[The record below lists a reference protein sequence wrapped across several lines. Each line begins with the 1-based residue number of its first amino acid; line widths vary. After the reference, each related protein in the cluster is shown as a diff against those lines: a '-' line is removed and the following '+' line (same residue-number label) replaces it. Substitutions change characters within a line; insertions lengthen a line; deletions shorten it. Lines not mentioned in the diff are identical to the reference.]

1 MSGRAAVA
9 ALAAAVATAMAAPAA
24 HAEATV
30 QIVNLHYKPT
40 PLTVAVGETVTW
52 KNEGFIPH
60 TVTGGELDSGRV
72 RGGGE
77 FSYTFTKPGTFEYRC
92 TIHPSMLGK
101 VIVQGEASGGMKG
114 MGGHEVRPSLP
125 PTTPTGAARVSLH
138 LGKAGGRHGLR
149 RISVSSSRPGEHVLL
164 QVYSREHFSWIDIA
178 HATLGADGKAIF
190 KLRPRLH
197 PRLRVVVLGAAG
209 EAPSISK
216 ILRT

>member
-1 MSGRAAVA
+1 MAAALATATAAVA
-9 ALAAAVATAMAAPAA
+9 APAA
-24 HAEATV
+24 YAEATV

-60 TVTGGELDSGRV
+60 TVTGGELDSGRI

-77 FSYTFTKPGTFEYRC
+77 FSFTFTKPGTFEYRC

-101 VIVQGEASGGMKG
+101 VIVQGEASGGMNG
-114 MGGHEVRPSLP
+114 MGSPNGKPSLP
-125 PTTPTGAARVSLH
+125 PTTPTGAAQVSLH
-138 LGKAGGRHGLR
+138 LGKVGARHDLR
-149 RISVSSSRPGEHVLL
+149 RISVSSSRPGEQVLL

-178 HATLGADGKAIF
+178 HATLGANGKATF
-190 KLRPRLH
+190 KLRSGLH
-197 PRLRVVVLGAAG
+197 RRLRVVVLGAAG

>member
-1 MSGRAAVA
+1 MRGRAAVA
-9 ALAAAVATAMAAPAA
+9 LLAAAVAAGMASPAA
-24 HAEATV
+24 HAKATV

-60 TVTGGELDSGRV
+60 TVTGAELDSGRI

-92 TIHPSMLGK
+92 TIHPSMHGK

-114 MGGHEVRPSLP
+114 MSGHEEHPSLP
-125 PTTPTGAARVSLH
+125 PTTPTGAAQVSLH
-138 LGKAGGRHGLR
+138 LGKASSRHGVR
-149 RISVSSSRPGEHVLL
+149 SVSVSSSRPGEQVLL

-197 PRLRVVVLGAAG
+197 RQLRVVVLGAAG

>member
-1 MSGRAAVA
+1 MA
-9 ALAAAVATAMAAPAA
+9 ALAAAVAVAVAAPAA
-24 HAEATV
+24 YAEATV

-40 PLTVAVGETVTW
+40 PLTVDVGETVTW

-60 TVTGGELDSGRV
+60 TVTGGELDSGRI

-101 VIVQGEASGGMKG
+101 VIVRGETSAGMKG
-114 MGGHEVRPSLP
+114 MGGHEEHPYLP
-125 PTTPTGAARVSLH
+125 PTTPTGAAQVSLH
-138 LGKAGGRHGLR
+138 LDKVVGRHGTR
-149 RISVSSSRPGEHVLL
+149 RIRISSSRPGEQVLL

-178 HATLGADGKAIF
+178 HATLGSDGKATF
-190 KLRPRLH
+190 KLRPGLH
-197 PRLRVVVLGAAG
+197 RRLRVVVLGAAG

>member
-1 MSGRAAVA
+1 MA
-9 ALAAAVATAMAAPAA
+9 ALAAAVAVAAAVAAPAA

-40 PLTVAVGETVTW
+40 PLTVEVGETVTW

-60 TVTGGELDSGRV
+60 TVTGGELDSGRI

-77 FSYTFTKPGTFEYRC
+77 FSYKFTKPGTFEYRC

-114 MGGHEVRPSLP
+114 MSGREEHPSFP
-125 PTTPTGAARVSLH
+125 PTAPTGAAQVSLH
-138 LGKAGGRHGLR
+138 LGKVGARHGMR
-149 RISVSSSRPGEHVLL
+149 RISVSSSHPGEQVML

-178 HATLGADGKAIF
+178 HATLGTNGKATF
-190 KLRPRLH
+190 KLRPGLH
-197 PRLRVVVLGAAG
+197 RRLRVVVLGAAG

>member
-1 MSGRAAVA
+1 MAV
-9 ALAAAVATAMAAPAA
+9 LAAAVATAMAAPAA

-40 PLTVAVGETVTW
+40 PLTIDLGETVTW

-60 TVTGGELDSGRV
+60 TVTGGELDSGRI

-114 MGGHEVRPSLP
+114 MGGPNGKPSLP
-125 PTTPTGAARVSLH
+125 PTTPTGAAQVSLH
-138 LGKAGGRHGLR
+138 LDKAGGRRGVSP
-149 RISVSSSRPGEHVLL
+149 ISVSSSRPGEQVLL

-178 HATLGADGKAIF
+178 HATLGAAGRATF
-190 KLRPRLH
+190 KLRPGFHR
-197 PRLRVVVLGAAG
+197 RLRAVILGAAG
-209 EAPSISK
+209 EDPSISK
-216 ILRT
+216 ILRA

>member
-1 MSGRAAVA
+1 MRQRAAVA
-9 ALAAAVATAMAAPAA
+9 MLAAAVATAMAAPAA

-40 PLTVAVGETVTW
+40 PLTVDVGETVTW

-60 TVTGGELDSGRV
+60 TVTGGELDSGRI

-77 FSYTFTKPGTFEYRC
+77 FSYKFTKPGTFEYRC

-114 MGGHEVRPSLP
+114 MGGHEERPSLP
-125 PTTPTGAARVSLH
+125 PTTPTGAAQLSLR
-138 LGKAGGRHGLR
+138 LGKSGGRHGVR
-149 RISVSSSRPGEHVLL
+149 SIRVTSSRPGEQVLL
-164 QVYSREHFSWIDIA
+164 QAYSREHFSWIDIA
-178 HATLGADGKAIF
+178 HASLSADGKAIF
-190 KLRPRLH
+190 KLRPGLH
-197 PRLRVVVLGAAG
+197 RQLRVVVLGAAG

-216 ILRT
+216 TLRT